1 VLTDLLAVGV
11 TYAAVG
17 MAAWPLGLYMA
28 KVYRG
33 QPTFLSPVMR
43 PVERG
48 LYRLL
53 GVSETDDQPWT
64 GYLVSVLAITAVG
77 TGLSY
82 LLLRLQDHLPLNPQG
97 FSSPGADLALNTA
110 VSFVTNTSWQSYAG
124 EQTMSYLSQM
134 LAIGTLMFLSA
145 GTGMAVAVALVRA
158 FAGQQARGIGN
169 FFVDLVRSILYVLL
183 PLSIVG
189 ALFLASFGV
198 VQTLQ
203 HYTTVRTLQ
212 GATQVIAQGPVASF
226 EVIKDMS
233 GDGGGFFNANSA
245 HPFENPNGLTNQ
257 FEVLLM
263 LIVPFAFPIAMGRLI
278 GGMRQ
283 GVVIFMAMWSLLLAG
298 TVAAAYA
305 EQAGNPALTQ
315 VGVTQ
320 ARTGQAAGGNMEG
333 KEVRFGP
340 VLSAQFAAASTGSGD
355 GAVDSSHDSFTPL
368 GGMVPLLLMKLGE
381 LSPGGPGAGLY
392 GMLLVAI
399 LAVFVAGLMI
409 GRTPEYLGKKI
420 ELDDMRLVVLG
431 VLIVPMVILAFSAIS
446 LNLAGPA
453 ASISNPGP
461 HGMAEVLYAFTSTT
475 VNNGS
480 AFAGLTSSTVYYNVL
495 LAVAMWLGRFGVV
508 LPVVAL
514 AGVVAA
520 KRRVPAGAG
529 TLATATPLFGVLLV
543 GFVVILGA
551 LTFFPALALA
561 PVLEQLRLVAGH
573 LYH

>member
-1 VLTDLLAVGV
+1 MLTDLLAVGV
-11 TYAAVG
+11 TYAAVAF
-17 MAAWPLGLYMA
+17 AAWPLGLYMA
-28 KVYRG
+28 RVYRG

-48 LYRLL
+48 LYRLV
-53 GVSETDDQPWT
+53 GVRETDDQPWT
-64 GYLVSVLAITAVG
+64 GYLLSVLAITAVS

-82 LLLRLQDHLPLNPQG
+82 LQLRVQDHLPLNPQG
-97 FSSPGADLALNTA
+97 LPAAAADLALNTA
-110 VSFVTNTSWQSYAG
+110 VSFATNTSWQTYSG
-124 EQTMSYLSQM
+124 EQTMSHLSQM

-145 GTGMAVAVALVRA
+145 GTGMAVAVALVRG
-158 FAGQQARGIGN
+158 FTRQQAHGIGN
-169 FFVDLVRSILYVLL
+169 FLVDLVRSILYVLL

-189 ALFLASFGV
+189 ALLLASLGV

-203 HYTTVRTLQ
+203 HYTAVRTLE
-212 GATQVIAQGPVASF
+212 GAAQVIAQGPVASF

-257 FEVLLM
+257 FEILLM
-263 LIVPFAFPIAMGRLI
+263 LIVPFALPIAMGRLV
-278 GGMRQ
+278 GSMRQ
-283 GVVIFMAMWSLLLAG
+283 GVVIFLAMWCLLLAG
-298 TVAAAYA
+298 TAAAAYA
-305 EQAGNPALTQ
+305 EQAGNPALAQ
-315 VGVTQ
+315 AGVTQ
-320 ARTGQAAGGNMEG
+320 ARTGLAAGGNMEG

-392 GMLLVAI
+392 GILLVAI
-399 LAVFVAGLMI
+399 QAVFVAGLMI

-420 ELDDMRLVVLG
+420 EFHDMRLVVLG
-431 VLIVPMVILAFSAIS
+431 VLIVPMVILTLSAIS

-453 ASISNPGP
+453 TSISNPGP
-461 HGMAEVLYAFTSTT
+461 HGMTEMLYAFTSAT

-480 AFAGLTSSTVYYNVL
+480 AFAGLNSNTVYYNVL
-495 LAVAMWLGRFGVV
+495 LAIAMWLGRFGVV
-508 LPVVAL
+508 LPVLAL
-514 AGVVAA
+514 AGALAA
-520 KRRVPAGAG
+520 KRRVAEGAG
-529 TLATATPLFGVLLV
+529 TLPTGTPLFGGLLV

-561 PVLEQLRLVAGH
+561 PILENLRLVAGH
-573 LYH
+573 L